1 MKRFLIG
8 SAALLTAGSLAVA
21 GFALLGPDGA
31 LAQETDSSNTAT
43 EYRFGPLD
51 DVLDEL
57 VAEKMIDGGQAD
69 AIRQRMADKMPS
81 MTNGGHSHV
90 EGFLDGL
97 PEGVTAPPGPPGTP
111 EFDAWLDEMQALL
124 GDDFFGGHMFRFDGE
139 VPDDGFF
146 RHGPGRMGPGMMGDG
161 FHQFQ
166 GFGDFGTEDLQGFID
181 EMTDQ
186 FGGEFPEHMQDML
199 DQLQEQLS
207 GVEGAETNFDA

>member
-1 MKRFLIG
+1 
-8 SAALLTAGSLAVA
+8 
-21 GFALLGPDGA
+21 
-31 LAQETDSSNTAT
+31 
-43 EYRFGPLD
+43 
-51 DVLDEL
+51 
-57 VAEKMIDGGQAD
+57 MIDGGQAD

-81 MTNGGHSHV
+81 MTNGGHSHL

-181 EMTDQ
+181 EVTDQ
-186 FGGEFPEHMQDML
+186 FGFEFPEHMQDML
-199 DQLQEQLS
+199 YQLQEQLS